1 MRPRAA
7 AAIAVLVAA
16 SILGV
21 SGTAAAAPPT
31 PITASD
37 CKRQPSAAAPA
48 STWAQDR
55 LDLAQAQTVTQGRDV
70 RTGRPV
76 RVAVLDSG
84 LDRTHPQLRHLD
96 VAPQLDAI
104 ANDPGKQFS
113 DCAQHGTWV
122 TAVLAAQRNSTT
134 RFFGIAPQVRI
145 VPIKLTNGE
154 KVASA
159 DVARAINLAIDA
171 HAQIANLSL
180 GLSVDVAAVRSAIAR
195 AQRAGMLIV
204 AASGNDGEQ
213 SNSLPQ
219 YPAAYSTQYDNVIAV
234 SATEKGDAVAK
245 TAGSGRFVD
254 LAAPGGDV
262 QTIGVNGGY
271 TVQSGT
277 SFATPFVSGAAAL
290 VLAANPGMTP
300 AQIRTRLELT
310 ADPPA
315 ETVPSPRLGYGIVN
329 PYLAMTAVAADAT
342 AAPAAS
348 AAPSPL
354 TLGAPPAAPD
364 RHLQN
369 VALGA
374 GVGLLGLAALV
385 ITGAAVLRGD
395 RSSGRRRPR

>member
-1 MRPRAA
+1 VRLRAA
-7 AAIAVLVAA
+7 AAVAGLVAA

-21 SGTAAAAPPT
+21 SGTAAAAPVT
-31 PITASD
+31 PVTADD
-37 CKRQPSAAAPA
+37 CKRQPGAAAPT

-55 LDLAQAQTVTQGRDV
+55 LALQQAQTVTQGRDV
-70 RTGRPV
+70 RSGRPI

-96 VAPQLDAI
+96 ADPLRDAI
-104 ANDPGKQFS
+104 PNDPGRKFS

-180 GLSVDVAAVRSAIAR
+180 GLSVDVPAVRSAVAR
-195 AQRAGMLIV
+195 AKRARMLIV
-204 AASGNDGEQ
+204 AASGNDGAQ
-213 SNSLPQ
+213 GNSLPQ

-271 TVQSGT
+271 TLQSGT

-290 VLAANPGMTP
+290 VLAANPGMSP
-300 AQIRTRLELT
+300 AQLRTRLELT

-315 ETVPSPRLGYGIVN
+315 ETVPSPKLGYGIVN
-329 PYLAMTAVAADAT
+329 PYLAMTTVAADT
-342 AAPAAS
+342 PPTSAAS

-364 RHLQN
+364 RHLQD

-374 GVGLLGLAALV
+374 GFGLLGLAALV
-385 ITGAAVLRGD
+385 ITGAAVLRGG
-395 RSSGRRRPR
+395 RATGRRRSR